1 MRGVGGGGGRETWE
15 RAVVGARGR
24 EVVRVREM
32 ADRLGAPPFF
42 WSALNSLSLSLSLL
56 PFHTHLVHP
65 CVPRA
70 DEVVDLHLLE
80 DCVHEG
86 EGEGEGG

>member
-1 MRGVGGGGGRETWE
+1 
-15 RAVVGARGR
+15 
-24 EVVRVREM
+24 M
-32 ADRLGAPPFF
+32 ADGLGAPPFF
-42 WSALNSLSLSLSLL
+42 WSALNSLSLSLL

-70 DEVVDLHLLE
+70 DVIVDLHLLE

-86 EGEGEGG
+86 EGEGEVG